1 MIRQCPSLRAAE
13 GGGPAVDAAL
23 IMSALLI
30 LILGIIDIGSAYWGW
45 NTMLLAVEEAGR
57 YAMLYNPTAYP
68 NGPPSQT
75 CSASTVTLTDC
86 AVAWANQ
93 NGGNVFGSVSCTNTA
108 STMTCTATYNFNFLY
123 PITLTRAM
131 TFPLI

>member
-1 MIRQCPSLRAAE
+1 MIRRRPSLRAAE
-13 GGGPAVDAAL
+13 DGGPAVDAAL
-23 IMSALLI
+23 IMSVLLL
-30 LILGIIDIGSAYWGW
+30 LILGIIEVGSAYWGW

-57 YAMLYNPTAYP
+57 YAMLYHNYPTNPPGCT
-68 NGPPSQT
+68 G
-75 CSASTVTLTDC
+75 TLADC

-108 STMTCTATYNFNFLY
+108 STMTCTATYNFNFIY

-131 TFPLI
+131 AFPI

>member
-1 MIRQCPSLRAAE
+1 MIRQRPSLRAAE
-13 GGGPAVDAAL
+13 GGGPLVDAAL
-23 IMSALLI
+23 IMSALLV
-30 LILGIIDIGSAYWGW
+30 LILGIIEVGSAYWGW

-57 YAMLYNPTAYP
+57 YAMLYHDYPTNPPGCTGAL
-68 NGPPSQT
+68 
-75 CSASTVTLTDC
+75 ADC

-93 NGGNVFGSVSCTNTA
+93 NGGNVFGSVSCTNA
-108 STMTCTATYNFNFLY
+108 GSTMTCTATYNFNFLY